1 MAKARVL
8 AVLVIAMMVFGALM
22 PQSALGASPNPNQP
36 TNVSPVNA
44 TVDISLTPT
53 LVSDNFTD
61 PDAGSSHAASQ
72 WQITSISGDYSA
84 PLFDSGVDDTSDLE
98 AIAIPEG
105 ALTYG
110 TIYYW
115 RVRYQDDTGWWSDW
129 STPTSFT
136 TIGEG
141 NPHQPGNISPA
152 NGADEIVLTPTLE
165 ASPFST
171 LNNMGTHAASRWQ
184 IITGSGDFLS
194 PLYDSNIGS
203 ASTTMA
209 VQAGLLTCAGT
220 YKWRVKYQ
228 DSYGNWSAWSTGTS
242 FSTIAN
248 LPPYQPANVLPE
260 NAGTGVELTP
270 TLSAS
275 AFADPDAGDTHA
287 ASRWQVTTS
296 AGVYTGS
303 PLVFD
308 SDNVTT
314 NLAAITVPSGKLS
327 SGKTYYWHVKYQD
340 NYDNWSGWSAETS
353 FTTRALSVPVAVFG
367 ASATSV
373 VAGQDTVT
381 FTDNSTGDIDSWT
394 WNFGDGTTKTWSA
407 ATRPSEGTVLHTY
420 TDGGTYTV
428 SLTVTNAAAP
438 DGVSTESTITVHA
451 IPKAV
456 FSSGVPTDQVVQFT
470 DSSTGEITSWKWTFG
485 DGTVVEWDA
494 TARDAA
500 SGKISHAYDKA
511 GTYVVSL
518 EVTGALGTHTLNKPV
533 EVSGGGG
540 GFHFGWWMVGVILA
554 ALVVIG
560 GVVFLVMRRRQ
571 K

>member
-420 TDGGTYTV
+420 TDGGAYTV
-428 SLTVTNAAAP
+428 SLTVTNDAGN
-438 DGVSTESTITVHA
+438 GVETKTGYVTVHA

-456 FSSGVPTDQVVQFT
+456 FSSGVATDQVVQFT
-470 DSSTGEITSWKWTFG
+470 DSSTGEITSWKWSFG
-485 DGTVVEWDA
+485 DDTAEEWTIRPAD
-494 TARDAA
+494 
-500 SGKISHAYDKA
+500 GKISHTYDKA

-518 EVTGALGTHTLNKPV
+518 EVTGALGTHTLNKSV
-533 EVSGGGG
+533 EVADGGG

-560 GVVFLVMRRRQ
+560 GVVFLVMKRR